1 MLSRVYGCAA
11 YHATLTEH
19 REDANKGV
27 VRLRSNTFGKAS
39 RCITVGLVLTIAAAV
54 ALSGCGSSTTTQK
67 KTQGTTTSMNVKS
80 GQDFTVSLQS
90 NPTTGYQW
98 QLAQPLNPKVLKKV
112 GSVYQASQAG
122 TVGAGGVEIWTFKA
136 VGKGKDDIKMQY
148 VRPGDKSA
156 KPTEERVFSVTVQ

>member
-1 MLSRVYGCAA
+1 M
-11 YHATLTEH
+11 H
-19 REDANKGV
+19 NKGV
-27 VRLRSNTFGKAS
+27 VRLGSNTFGRAS
-39 RCITVGLVLTIAAAV
+39 RCITMVLVLTIAAAV
-54 ALSGCGSSTTTQK
+54 TLSGCGSSTTQK
-67 KTQGTTTSMNVKS
+67 KTQGTTSAMNVTS

-112 GSVYQASQAG
+112 GSVYQASPAGTG

-148 VRPGDKSA
+148 VRPNDKSA